1 MMHSI
6 SKSCGMK
13 WIKVDS
19 FLFKKFFFHFGNML
33 TLRERP
39 IKQNQTEK
47 GC

>member
-1 MMHSI
+1 MD
-6 SKSCGMK
+6 KSGL
-13 WIKVDS
+13 IP
-19 FLFKKFFFHFGNML
+19 LKKIFFHFGNMP